1 MSKIEVNIQ
10 ATVFNTGTPFS
21 KNNQVLSF
29 AYADRSP
36 KTISLFFKDG
46 IIESNDTEIVI
57 SKDEIEKVLQFLKDL
72 SVGK

>member
-1 MSKIEVNIQ
+1 MSKIEINIQ
-10 ATVFNTGTPFS
+10 ATVFNSGTS
-21 KNNQVLSF
+21 VMKNNQVLQF

-46 IIESNDTEIVI
+46 VIESNGTEIVI